1 MDKNAPSPRKAAQY
15 LRMSSDQQ
23 VYSLENQRAAIASY
37 AADRG
42 LEIVRTYRDAGVSGL
57 SIKGRAGLRQLL
69 ADVAR
74 GEAGFDTIL
83 VYDISRWGRF
93 QDPDE
98 SAHYEFFCR
107 KAGVGVEYCAEG
119 LGIGGVTADVLKQLK
134 RVMAAEYSRK
144 LSDLVAGA
152 QRRLAGEG
160 QWQGGPAPY
169 ALRRCEL
176 DARGVIVRILKPGEL
191 KSNASHK
198 VVLAPGPAGEQ
209 ATVREVYRLFL
220 EERVTRTAIV
230 RRLNRDGP
238 ARADGHA
245 WTYQHVRQILTHPAY
260 AGDFVFGRTRQRL
273 QGPSQRQPADHWV
286 VRRGALRGVVS
297 REDQA
302 RAAKLIAAKT
312 VLMDDRA
319 MLEGL
324 RRLWRDKGR
333 LTSAIINAAQNLP
346 TAQTYGNRF
355 GGLSRAYELIG
366 YVPSRRRRSS

>member
-1 MDKNAPSPRKAAQY
+1 MDRRPSSPGKAAQY

-23 VYSLENQRAAIASY
+23 VYSLENQKAAIASY
-37 AADRG
+37 AAERG

-69 ADVAR
+69 ADVAQ
-74 GEAGFDTIL
+74 GGPGFETIL

-107 KAGVGVEYCAEG
+107 QAGVGVEYCAEG
-119 LGIGGVTADVLKQLK
+119 LDMGGVAADVLKQLK

-144 LSDLVAGA
+144 LSALVAGA

-160 QWQGGPAPY
+160 RWQGGPAPY

-176 DARGVIVRILKPGEL
+176 DVTGAIVQILKPGEL

-198 VVLAPGPAGEQ
+198 VVLAPGPAREQ
-209 ATVREVYRLFL
+209 ATVREIYRLFL
-220 EERVTRTAIV
+220 EEGVTRTAIAG
-230 RRLNRDGP
+230 RLNRDGP

-245 WTYQHVRQILTHPAY
+245 WTYQHVRQVLTHPAY
-260 AGDFVFGRTRQRL
+260 VGDLVFGRTRQRL
-273 QGPSQRQPADHWV
+273 QGPSQRQPAEHWV
-286 VRRGALRGVVS
+286 VLRGALRGVVS

-302 RAAKLIAAKT
+302 RAAKLIATKT

-324 RRLWRDKGR
+324 RGLWRDKGR
-333 LTSAIINAAQNLP
+333 LSSAIINAAPDLP

-355 GGLSRAYELIG
+355 RGLSRAYELIG
-366 YVPSRRRRSS
+366 YVHARRRRSS